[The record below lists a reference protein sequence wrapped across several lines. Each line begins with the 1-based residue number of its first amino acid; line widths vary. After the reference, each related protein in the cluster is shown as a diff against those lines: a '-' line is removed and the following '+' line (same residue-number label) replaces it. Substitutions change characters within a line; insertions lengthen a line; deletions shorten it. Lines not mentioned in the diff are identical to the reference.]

1 MSEKK
6 QYIAHSKEPTRTR
19 SWQNNPDYDKFIS
32 DLPVSSLRF
41 LQFKYKKE
49 KKEFRNNFNIKQ
61 PLYLN
66 EYMKLCKIEGMIDDE
81 INNRMK
87 FEATTNQWEEW
98 FDDEKGVVF
107 GESGVEKYAIAYTED
122 EDDIVYVNLNA
133 KVSSECREEDDE
145 TDYEFYEP
153 KDRKEKYAKW
163 DYVKEIKEVTEE

>member
-1 MSEKK
+1 MSKK
-6 QYIAHSKEPTRTR
+6 PQYFESKELTRTR
-19 SWQNNPDYDKFIS
+19 SWKHNPEYDKLIA

-41 LQFKYKKE
+41 LQFKYRKE
-49 KKEFRNNFNIKQ
+49 KREFRNNFDINQ
-61 PLYLN
+61 PLYLT
-66 EYMKLCKIEGMIDDE
+66 EYTELCRIEGMIDEE
-81 INNRMK
+81 IGKRLN
-87 FEATTNQWEEW
+87 FESTQPQGEY

-107 GESGVEKYAIAYTED
+107 GESGEEKYAIAYTED

-163 DYVKEIKEVTEE
+163 DYVKDIKEVTEE